1 MIAWSVVMM
10 KTLLQHSADCA
21 FSFVSDLLY
30 IQCCSSVV
38 VIRVLFYPFEQHL
51 KIACI
56 YVLFVLIDSDRSSV
70 FPCAI
75 MTVRFVH
82 LFVFFLLFCVKVL
95 LLLFHVLYFAPTL
108 STIAYCSCYRVFFF
122 LISEVDITEVLMSP

>member
-30 IQCCSSVV
+30 MQCCSSAV
-38 VIRVLFYPFEQHL
+38 VIRALFYPFVQHL

-56 YVLFVLIDSDRSSV
+56 YVLFVLIDSDQPSV

-75 MTVRFVH
+75 TDSP
-82 LFVFFLLFCVKVL
+82 LCPFFLYIVILCQGSAFASPCIVFCINTVHISIL
-95 LLLFHVLYFAPTL
+95 LL
-108 STIAYCSCYRVFFF
+108 
-122 LISEVDITEVLMSP
+122 SP